1 MSRDTELQSFLPKSG
16 LDLDSATVT
25 GSSPSIS
32 SRTRVIFFTKKKDL
46 IFFNCFA
53 QEGAVFAFPPNSTV
67 QQAAEYA
74 VARYPQSK
82 SHPPPLFH
90 NVWIFFSKSTS
101 LDSTIA
107 ITDLGESV
115 HSMFKDNDYMVVT
128 NDPDVIS
135 VYQEQLKRIVLL
147 FIVAVATFTVS
158 ILYFTTFRQG

>member
-46 IFFNCFA
+46 IFFNCCA
-53 QEGAVFAFPPNSTV
+53 QEGAVCAFPPNSTV